1 MDHARS
7 TIQNL
12 FRGEP
17 RTYTRFSLAQQMD
30 GDHSQVEMKLG
41 NPEME
46 EEMGNSFGDTTT
58 TRIKPRSNPRS
69 TCFMITG
76 TLLVFLIGFL
86 IGYLAFRGKVDI
98 TNNICSYGTT
108 LPSCQTIPSDSEDIP
123 EAINNDVAQV
133 LSLAELKDQFTT
145 KLTNSNYSD
154 RIQKIAVDGHEAGSD
169 RDDQIARFITGEFKS
184 YGLDIWNNE
193 QYVTLQQSGSDNK
206 VTILENGVPA
216 DSYTTARYLA
226 YSASGSVT
234 GKLVYANYGKK
245 DDFNELKRR
254 NIAVNGTVVLVRD
267 GKISLAEK
275 VAFAESENAVAVLIY
290 RDQKDYPNLNKGD
303 DFFGHVHFGSGDP
316 FTPGFPSFNHTQ
328 FPPAKS
334 SGLPGIQA
342 QSISANFAQTLLNKM
357 NGEHAPS
364 DWEGSF
370 TSYKL
375 TGDDSLKVKVEVNNV
390 FLEKKLYSVFGVIKG
405 LVDPERYVVVGAQ
418 RDSFGPGATKSAVG
432 TALLLEL
439 SRALSSLVKDGY
451 KPKRSIVFASWSGG
465 DYGHVGATEWLEGF
479 MSMLHLKAF
488 AYINLDSTVLGS
500 KKFKASASPMMYSL
514 LKTVLKEVK
523 FPGELSVYQKY
534 AESDD
539 WESQILVPMSMD
551 DASYPFLAYSGIP
564 SISFSFTEKDDRSY
578 DFFGTQLDTLSRLIS
593 TLNEDE
599 KLRPLL
605 DSAMNVAGRMVL
617 KLTHDNLI
625 SLDCER
631 YSKVVSAFVV
641 RFNRYIREVKAANLS
656 SQWLF
661 SANGDYKRAVGSL
674 KKDIINSDLNENN
687 MAKAINDRIMR
698 VEHQF
703 LSPYVSAKDAPFRHI
718 FIGKGGHTIQALLDN
733 LDLLKKNK
741 DAVNVDVMKNQLA
754 LATWTIQGVANS
766 LSGDVWNLDNEF

>member
-1 MDHARS
+1 MYCIRS
-7 TIQNL
+7 PSLNNL
-12 FRGEP
+12 NCFRGEP

-488 AYINLDSTVLGS
+488 AYINLDSTVLGKYIVNGRYDIEGKMLLKS
-500 KKFKASASPMMYSL
+500 VFYSL
-514 LKTVLKEVK
+514 NSRNVFL
-523 FPGELSVYQKY
+523 
-534 AESDD
+534 
-539 WESQILVPMSMD
+539 LVPMSMD

-578 DFFGTQLDTLSRLIS
+578 DFFGPQLDTLSRLIS

-617 KLTHDNLI
+617 KLTHDNII

-631 YSKVVSAFVV
+631 YSKRQIYHPSGCSLLMA
-641 RFNRYIREVKAANLS
+641 
-656 SQWLF
+656 
-661 SANGDYKRAVGSL
+661 DYKRAVGSL
-674 KKDIINSDLNENN
+674 KKDIINT
-687 MAKAINDRIMR
+687 INDRIMR
-698 VEHQF
+698 VCMY
-703 LSPYVSAKDAPFRHI
+703 LPVVTLYKLCLITWI
-718 FIGKGGHTIQALLDN
+718 F
-733 LDLLKKNK
+733 LKKNK

-766 LSGDVWNLDNEF
+766 LSGDVWI

>member
-1 MDHARS
+1 
-7 TIQNL
+7 

-41 NPEME
+41 NSEME
-46 EEMGNSFGDTTT
+46 EEVGNSFGDTTT
-58 TRIKPRSNPRS
+58 TRIKQRNNPRS
-69 TCFMITG
+69 TCFMIIG

-108 LPSCQTIPSDSEDIP
+108 VPSCQTTQSDSEDIP
-123 EAINNDVAQV
+123 EAINNDVPQV

-145 KLTNSNYSD
+145 KLPSSNYRD

-169 RDDQIARFITGEFKS
+169 RDDQVARYITGEFKN

-216 DSYTTARYLA
+216 ESHITARYLA

-234 GKLVYANYGKK
+234 GKLVYANYGRK
-245 DDFNELKRR
+245 DDFNELKER

-275 VAFAESENAVAVLIY
+275 V
-290 RDQKDYPNLNKGD
+290 
-303 DFFGHVHFGSGDP
+303 HFGCGDP
-316 FTPGFPSFNHTQ
+316 YTPGFPSFNHTQ

-342 QSISANFAQTLLNKM
+342 QSISANFAETLLNKM
-357 NGEHAPS
+357 NGEHVPS

-439 SRALSSLVKDGY
+439 SRALSSLVK
-451 KPKRSIVFASWSGG
+451 
-465 DYGHVGATEWLEGF
+465 
-479 MSMLHLKAF
+479 
-488 AYINLDSTVLGS
+488 GS

-514 LKTVLKEVK
+514 LKNVLKEVK

-539 WESQILVPMSMD
+539 WESQIIVPMSMD
-551 DASYPFLAYSGIP
+551 DASYPFLAYAGIP

-578 DFFGTQLDTLSRLIS
+578 DFFGTKLDTLSRLIS

-599 KLRPLL
+599 KLRLLL

-617 KLTHDNLI
+617 KLTHDNLL

-656 SQWLF
+656 SQWLS

-674 KKDIINSDLNENN
+674 KNDVINSDLNENN

-703 LSPYVSAKDAPFRHI
+703 LSPYVSAKDTPFRHI
-718 FIGKGGHTIQALLDN
+718 FSGEGDHTVQALLDN